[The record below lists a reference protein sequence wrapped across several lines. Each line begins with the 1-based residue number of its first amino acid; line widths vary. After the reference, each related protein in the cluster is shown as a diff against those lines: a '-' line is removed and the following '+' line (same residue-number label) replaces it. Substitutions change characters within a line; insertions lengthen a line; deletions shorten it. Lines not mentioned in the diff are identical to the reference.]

1 MAKGSGKLMRAALRF
16 LRKTRKR
23 ARPDRMNPH
32 FTTHTVG
39 GGHGVGVEEARNVA
53 DAMGLAALAAQ
64 RAGQRLRLDAE

>member
-32 FTTHTVG
+32 FTTHTIG
-39 GGHGVGVEEARNVA
+39 GGHVRP
-53 DAMGLAALAAQ
+53 
-64 RAGQRLRLDAE
+64 GQPTGSGYH